1 MGEHTPADAVE
12 IKVKDDE
19 IIKIDQ
25 IEIKAMYTPGH
36 TSDSYSFLMD
46 NYLFS

>member
-25 IEIKAMYTPGH
+25 IEIKAMYTPVILL
-36 TSDSYSFLMD
+36 TVIVS
-46 NYLFS
+46 

>member
-25 IEIKAMYTPGH
+25 IEIK
-36 TSDSYSFLMD
+36 SDVYPWSYF
-46 NYLFS
+46 